1 MTIDSAADKWVVMGV
16 SGCGKSTLAQALAQ
30 RLSAR
35 LIEGDDHHLPT
46 SRDKMRAGIALT
58 DADREPWLD
67 LLGAMLAADGGPVV
81 LSCSALKRRYRDRLR
96 AAVPTLRFVYLSIS
110 RASAERRVAQR
121 SSHYFPAGLVAS
133 QFDALEP
140 PTGEAGVVTVDA
152 DDDTGRQVDRVM
164 AGLDGAGPTPIRR
177 S

>member
-1 MTIDSAADKWVVMGV
+1 MPPKWVVMGV
-16 SGCGKSTLAQALAQ
+16 SGCGKSTLAQALSL

-35 LIEGDDHHLPT
+35 MIEGDDHHLPA

-67 LLGAMLAADGGPVV
+67 LLGAMLAANDGPVV

-96 AAVPTLRFVYLSIS
+96 AAVPTLRFVYMAIS
-110 RASAERRVAQR
+110 RGSAERRVAQR

-164 AGLDGAGPTPIRR
+164 AGLDGADPTPIPVP
-177 S
+177 